1 MFGEK
6 KTKLQLCRSTVDNCE
21 DYDYSNGECCPPER
35 QKALSSSCS
44 ASLDVCCL
52 HPNSTEQ
59 YSPANLNSLGC
70 APNGGP
76 ARTTPGTPEY
86 EEEVDYQECSVDECR
101 LFGDRCCEE
110 NPKTC
115 SEEDQLLG
123 FCQDQG
129 LTGVTCSE
137 EDQLLGFCVNPP
149 VIPEP
154 RCGTRN
160 AFGAGPVPVSSI
172 INQLLGIETFFSF
185 RRLQA
190 LTRLSSENGRMSV
203 LFSRRRTLET

>member
-1 MFGEK
+1 MFGN
-6 KTKLQLCRSTVDNCE
+6 LQLCRSTGDNCG

-70 APNGGP
+70 APSGGP

-110 NPKTC
+110 KPETC

>member
-1 MFGEK
+1 MKIRYSCLEK
-6 KTKLQLCRSTVDNCE
+6 TNLQLCRSTVDNCG

-110 NPKTC
+110 KPETC
-115 SEEDQLLG
+115 SEEDLLLG
-123 FCQDQG
+123 FCEDQG
-129 LTGVTCSE
+129 LTGGVTCSE
-137 EDQLLGFCVNPP
+137 EDELLGFCVNPS
-149 VIPEP
+149 VVPEP

-172 INQLLGIETFFSF
+172 INQL
-185 RRLQA
+185 
-190 LTRLSSENGRMSV
+190 
-203 LFSRRRTLET
+203 